1 MTPEELAKLS
11 PEERARLEEAQ
22 QKALRILN
30 NRINEGAR
38 PQRHRRFVLV
48 VFAYLVGAILLIQ
61 LVVWLVSLVR

>member
-11 PEERARLEEAQ
+11 PEERARLEAAQ
-22 QKALRILN
+22 QKALRILK

-48 VFAYLVGAILLIQ
+48 VFAYLVGACLLIQ
-61 LVVWLVSLVR
+61 LVAWIVSLVR

>member
-11 PEERARLEEAQ
+11 PEERARLEAAE
-22 QKALRILN
+22 QKALRILK

-48 VFAYLVGAILLIQ
+48 VFAYLVGAFLLIQ